1 MQIVINLDE
10 ILQTQQNGKEQD
22 VLNRPIDNGIDVN
35 ELRLVVDH
43 HYLERA
49 LDSCGN
55 NFEKAA
61 RLVNLGP
68 ITFRNRLRK
77 AKYALSKNK

>member
-10 ILQTQQNGKEQD
+10 ILQTQQNGKEKD
-22 VLNRPIDNGIDVN
+22 ILNRPFDNGFDIN
-35 ELRLVVDH
+35 QLRYVLDR

-49 LDSCGN
+49 LQQCGN
-55 NFEKAA
+55 NSEKAA
-61 RLVNLGP
+61 RLVNLSP

-77 AKYALSKNK
+77 AQLWIGENK